1 LEPPS
6 LCRYYLA
13 GPSPKPFSL
22 PSDLLPSHIVLP
34 TPMAIAGAIEAENLG
49 DSAKATGGDVST
61 FYTDAIDDRNIW
73 SNGQALYWGPDEKDA
88 ELTLQLPSTLGGQ
101 FEVIVRLVSGPDL
114 GIVQFAL
121 DGKPVG
127 DPIDLF
133 APKWEPKEVSIG
145 TVTLKAGANRLVVR
159 AMGKNPQ
166 SQRLGVGIDAF
177 ILKAPQ

>member
-1 LEPPS
+1 
-6 LCRYYLA
+6 
-13 GPSPKPFSL
+13 
-22 PSDLLPSHIVLP
+22 
-34 TPMAIAGAIEAENLG
+34 MAIAGAIEAENLE
-49 DSAKATGGDVST
+49 DSAKATGGNVST

-73 SNGQALYWGPDEKDA
+73 SNGQALYWGPEEKDA

-145 TVTLKAGANRLVVR
+145 TVTLKAGANPLVVR

-166 SQRLGVGIDAF
+166 SKRLGVGIDAF